1 MIIRPRA
8 RLVVLVLAAAAVAF
22 WLFALLGGS
31 TTPNANSS
39 IPIQAAAAD
48 QHKPQ
53 QTSLDIALAPGVTA
67 TTSGSVTGSPASNAI
82 DGSASTPWCSN
93 AWTGSVTVDLGS
105 DRTLDGLGLTLGPGA
120 TTALVNFSAG
130 DDPNQLQPIPGAT
143 QQSAPAGEPAY
154 WPVPNGR
161 LTARYVKVDVTD
173 NDGTPPCIGEFRLF
187 AAMPINAIPDRG
199 ADLSFEPQ
207 EEAAGAHFTDAGAPG
222 SALQIL
228 NNHGLNYVRLR
239 LWVNP
244 PPGYSNLTSDL
255 AMARRI
261 KAAGDKLYLDIHYSD
276 FWADPQHQIIP
287 AGWPQDLAGLT
298 TTVQNYT
305 QQVIQAF
312 AAQHTPVDMVSI
324 GNEIRNGMLWPVGQV
339 NCCTD
344 PSGFDNLTTLLK
356 AGVAGARAANPPG
369 HHLLVMLHFDEGGNN
384 TDSAAFYNEMVSHDV
399 PFDVIGL
406 SYYPFFHGPVTA
418 MRANV
423 DALATQF
430 KKPIV
435 IAESQY
441 PWTLAQAAGNNTGI
455 FVWNMSQ
462 IQADSANYP
471 PTPAGQVSFYND
483 LLSII
488 HQIPNHL
495 GAGLFYWEP
504 EWIPGVG
511 WEPGAG
517 SPNVNLTLFSFTG
530 QALPSVGLFQ
540 SPLQVC
546 AAYDP
551 AAIPC
556 EVPNGAST
564 GRYTTNPGWS
574 GG

>member
-1 MIIRPRA
+1 
-8 RLVVLVLAAAAVAF
+8 
-22 WLFALLGGS
+22 
-31 TTPNANSS
+31 
-39 IPIQAAAAD
+39 
-48 QHKPQ
+48 
-53 QTSLDIALAPGVTA
+53 
-67 TTSGSVTGSPASNAI
+67 
-82 DGSASTPWCSN
+82 
-93 AWTGSVTVDLGS
+93 
-105 DRTLDGLGLTLGPGA
+105 
-120 TTALVNFSAG
+120 
-130 DDPNQLQPIPGAT
+130 
-143 QQSAPAGEPAY
+143 
-154 WPVPNGR
+154 
-161 LTARYVKVDVTD
+161 VKVDVTD
-173 NDGTPPCIGEFRLF
+173 NDGTPPCIGEMRLF

-222 SALQIL
+222 SPLQIL
-228 NNHGLNYVRLR
+228 TDHGLNYVRLR

-244 PPGYSNLTSDL
+244 PPGYSDLTSDL

-298 TTVQNYT
+298 TKVQNYT

-339 NCCTD
+339 DWTAD
-344 PSGFDNLTTLLK
+344 TGWDNLTTLLK

-369 HHLLVMLHFDEGGNN
+369 HRLLVMLHFDEGGNN
-384 TDSAAFYNEMVSHDV
+384 ADSVRFYDHMVSAQV

-406 SYYPFFHGPVTA
+406 SYYPFFHGPVTS

-423 DALATQF
+423 DDLATRYG
-430 KKPIV
+430 KPIV

-441 PWTLAQAAGNNTGI
+441 PWTLAQADGNNTGI

-517 SPNVNLTLFSFTG
+517 SPNVNLTLFSYTG
-530 QALPSVGLFQ
+530 QALPSVGLFE
-540 SPLQVC
+540 SPLHTC

>member
-8 RLVVLVLAAAAVAF
+8 RLVVLVIAAAAVAF
-22 WLFALLGGS
+22 WLLALLGGS
-31 TTPNANSS
+31 TTPNANSPL
-39 IPIQAAAAD
+39 PIQAAAAD

-67 TTSGSVTGSPASNAI
+67 TATTAANGSPASNAI
-82 DGSASTPWCSN
+82 DGSASTPWC
-93 AWTGSVTVDLGS
+93 ATQWTSSVTVDLGS
-105 DRTLDGLGLTLGPGA
+105 ARTLDGLGLTLGPAA

-130 DDPNQLQPIPGAT
+130 DDPTQLQPVPGAT

-173 NDGTPPCIGEFRLF
+173 NDGTPPCIGELRLF
-187 AAMPINAIPDRG
+187 AAMPINAIPERG

-207 EEAAGAHFTDAGAPG
+207 EEAAGAHFTDAGAPD

-228 NNHGLNYVRLR
+228 NDHGLNYVRLR

-298 TTVQNYT
+298 TKVQDYT
-305 QQVIQAF
+305 EQVIGAF
-312 AAQHTPVDMVSI
+312 AKQRTPVDMVSI
-324 GNEIRNGMLWPVGQV
+324 GNEIRNGFLWPVGQV
-339 NCCTD
+339 DWTAD
-344 PSGFDNLTTLLK
+344 TGWDNLTTLLN
-356 AGVAGARAANPPG
+356 AGVTGARAANPPG
-369 HHLLVMLHFDEGGNN
+369 HRLLVMLHFDEGGNN
-384 TDSAAFYNEMVSHDV
+384 ADSVRFYDHMVGKV

-423 DALATQF
+423 DDLATRYG
-430 KKPIV
+430 KPIV

-441 PWTLAQAAGNNTGI
+441 PWTLAQAAGNSTGI

-483 LLSII
+483 LLSIV
-488 HQIPNHL
+488 HEIPNHL

-530 QALPSVGLFQ
+530 QALPSVGLFE
-540 SPLQVC
+540 SPLHTC

-564 GRYTTNPGWS
+564 GRYATNAGWS